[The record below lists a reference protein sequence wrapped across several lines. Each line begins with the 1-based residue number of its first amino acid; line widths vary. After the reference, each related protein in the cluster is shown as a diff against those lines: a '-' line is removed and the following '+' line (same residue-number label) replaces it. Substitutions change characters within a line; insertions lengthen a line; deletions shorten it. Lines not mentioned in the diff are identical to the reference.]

1 MVAAGIIL
9 DFLLFGLGLPIF
21 IAFGLGSALVLV
33 FHYHVAF
40 SEIASIMFG
49 AVDSYTLLAAPLFIL
64 LGSIVVSGGMGK
76 RLIDFTLSFFG
87 HLPGGLIVAS
97 IAFCTIFAALSGSGL
112 AAIAAIGTIM
122 FPELRKQGYS
132 VEISA
137 GAIASGGQLGIL
149 IPPSI
154 FFIVI
159 AMLMQIS
166 AADLFAGGLFPGLIM
181 AFGLC
186 VVGVISS
193 KRQDIKKLSQAN
205 WKTKWKT
212 FVRAIPSLIMIL
224 LVLGGIYSGLFTPT
238 EAATVACVYAALVG
252 FLIHKELTWK
262 SLFEALGSASFV
274 TGAIYLLIGGIFIFN
289 MVLSR
294 AGISMAVADFVM
306 ESEFSTLTFIILLN
320 IFVLVVSFVID
331 PWALMFM
338 IIPVLMPTFLA
349 LEIDLVWV
357 GVMMCIGTMIGYL
370 TPPMA
375 PGLYFT
381 SRVLDVPAA
390 KIAKGLIPYLIV
402 MALVLPICIIWPG
415 IITWLPNHI
424 H

>member
-1 MVAAGIIL
+1 MK
-9 DFLLFGLGLPIF
+9 
-21 IAFGLGSALVLV
+21 S
-33 FHYHVAF
+33 
-40 SEIASIMFG
+40 
-49 AVDSYTLLAAPLFIL
+49 
-64 LGSIVVSGGMGK
+64 
-76 RLIDFTLSFFG
+76 
-87 HLPGGLIVAS
+87 
-97 IAFCTIFAALSGSGL
+97 
-112 AAIAAIGTIM
+112 
-122 FPELRKQGYS
+122 
-132 VEISA
+132 
-137 GAIASGGQLGIL
+137 
-149 IPPSI
+149 
-154 FFIVI
+154 
-159 AMLMQIS
+159 
-166 AADLFAGGLFPGLIM
+166 
-181 AFGLC
+181 
-186 VVGVISS
+186 
-193 KRQDIKKLSQAN
+193 

-306 ESEFSTLTFIILLN
+306 EAEFSTLTFIILLN

-402 MALVLPICIIWPG
+402 MALVLPICIIWPS

>member
-1 MVAAGIIL
+1 MVVAGIIF
-9 DFLLFGLGLPIF
+9 DFLLFAIGLPIF
-21 IAFGLGSALVLV
+21 IAFGLGSAIVLLFFYGV
-33 FHYHVAF
+33 SVT
-40 SEIASIMFG
+40 EIASIMFS
-49 AVDSYTLLAAPLFIL
+49 AVDNYTLLAAPLFIL
-64 LGSIVVSGGMGK
+64 LGSIVVSGGMGN
-76 RLIDFTLSFFG
+76 RLIDFTLSLFG
-87 HLPGGLIVAS
+87 HFPGGLIVAS

-132 VEISA
+132 VEVSS

-166 AADLFAGGLFPGLIM
+166 AADLFAGGLFPGLLM
-181 AFGLC
+181 AVGLC
-186 VVGVISS
+186 VVGVLGSR
-193 KRQDIKKLSQAN
+193 RQKIKKLAPAG
-205 WKTKWKT
+205 WRERG
-212 FVRAIPSLIMIL
+212 RAFLKAFPSLIMIL
-224 LVLGGIYSGLFTPT
+224 LVLGGIYSGIFTPT
-238 EAATVACVYAALVG
+238 EAATIACVYAG
-252 FLIHKELTWK
+252 FVSFVIHKELTWK
-262 SLFEALGSASFV
+262 KLFEALGSASFV
-274 TGAIYLLIGGIFIFN
+274 TSAIYLLIGGIFIFN

-294 AGISMAVADFVM
+294 AGISIAVADFVM
-306 ESEFSTLTFIILLN
+306 ASNFSPLTFIILLN
-320 IFVLVVSFVID
+320 IFVVVVSFVID

-349 LEIDLVWV
+349 LEVNLIWL

-381 SRVLDVPAA
+381 SRVLNVPAMQ
-390 KIAKGLIPYLIV
+390 IARGLIPYLIV
-402 MALVLPICIIWPG
+402 MAIVIPVCIIWPG
-415 IITWLPNHI
+415 IITWLPNQLP
-424 H
+424 